1 MKKLYIALSFVI
13 VSGSVSAQ
21 STLTQKADKL
31 YNRYEYVSAAQ
42 EYLKLVEKGKGDG
55 YIYNQLAD
63 LYYNMFNTA
72 EAAKWY
78 EKAVETNQDP
88 EMYYRYA
95 QMLKA
100 NGKYAE
106 SNVQMQKFASLVPA
120 DTRAILF
127 NENPNYIPRLLD
139 KHKSFDVSVMDIGS
153 DKSEF
158 GGVLYNNIF
167 YFTSARSGSR
177 KEYGWNKEPFLDIYK
192 ADYNDDGTITNA
204 LPITQLNSKYHDG
217 PISISVDG
225 NTAYFG
231 GDSFRESEF
240 EKDKAKKLKL
250 GRNNIFKSVKEG
262 DKWGKV
268 VSLSFN
274 STEYSTSNPSL
285 SRDGK
290 TLYFSSDMPGGLGGV
305 DIWKV
310 AVNEDGSYGT
320 PENLGAK
327 VNTAGYESFPFIADD
342 NTTLY
347 FASSGLPG
355 LGGSDVYQINLASGD
370 ATNLGSP
377 VNTEK
382 DDFSF
387 SFNKDKNLGFF
398 SSNRNGNDDFFK
410 AIPICAVPVTTIV
423 TDATTGAILANASV
437 AIVDDKSNVI
447 ATEMSNDKGE
457 VVYKVEC
464 DKSYTIQA
472 SKEGYESNT
481 FGVTKSK
488 GEAIAVAAVLKPIE
502 VIITETEIILNPIF
516 FEYNKSNITKE
527 GAFEL
532 DKLVQ
537 VMQSNEKLVVLA
549 KSHTDNRGSDIY
561 NLNLSDR
568 RAKATVQYV
577 ISKGIAADRIS
588 GKGLGET
595 ELKVNCGEACTE
607 EQHAQNRRSEF
618 LIVK

>member
-1 MKKLYIALSFVI
+1 MKNLYIALSFVMI
-13 VSGSVSAQ
+13 SGSVLAQ
-21 STLTQKADKL
+21 SALTQKADKL
-31 YNRYEYVSAAQ
+31 YNRYEYVAAAD

-63 LYYNMFNTA
+63 LYFNMFNTV

-88 EMYYRYA
+88 EIYYRYA

-120 DTRAILF
+120 DTRAISF

-139 KHKSFDVSVMDIGS
+139 KQKMFDVLGMEISS

-158 GGVLYNNIF
+158 GAVLYNNLF

-177 KEYGWNKEPFLDIYK
+177 KDYGWNKEPYLDIYK

-217 PISISVDG
+217 PITISADG

-231 GDSFRESEF
+231 SDSFRESEF

-268 VSLSFN
+268 ISLPFN

-305 DIWKV
+305 DIWK
-310 AVNEDGSYGT
+310 AAINEDGSFGA
-320 PENLGAK
+320 PENLGSK

-342 NTTLY
+342 NATLY
-347 FASSGLPG
+347 FASSGHPG
-355 LGGSDVYQINLASGD
+355 LGGTDVFQINLSSGD
-370 ATNLGSP
+370 ATNLGQP

-410 AIPICAVPVTTIV
+410 AIPICAVPVTTTV
-423 TDATTGAILANASV
+423 TDAKTGAILVNASV
-437 AIVDDKSNVI
+437 AIVDEKSNVI

-457 VVYKVEC
+457 VTYKVEC
-464 DKSYTIQA
+464 NKSYTIQA
-472 SKEGYESNT
+472 SKDGYESNT
-481 FGVTKSK
+481 FGVAKSK
-488 GEAIAVAAVLKPIE
+488 GESVAVAAALKPIE

-537 VMQSNEKLVVLA
+537 VMKANDKLVVLA
-549 KSHTDNRGSDIY
+549 KSHTDNRGSDVY

-577 ISKGIAADRIS
+577 ISKGIAAERIS

-595 ELKVNCGEACTE
+595 ELKVNCGEQCTE

>member
-1 MKKLYIALSFVI
+1 MKNLYIALSFVI

-31 YNRYEYVSAAQ
+31 YNRYEYVAAAD

-120 DTRAILF
+120 DTRAISF

-139 KHKSFDVSVMDIGS
+139 KQKMFDVLAMEVSS
-153 DKSEF
+153 DKSDF
-158 GGVLYNNIF
+158 GAVLYNNQF
-167 YFTSARSGSR
+167 YFTSARSGS
-177 KEYGWNKEPFLDIYK
+177 KKDYGWNKEPYLDIYK
-192 ADYNDDGTITNA
+192 ADYNDDGTVTNA

-217 PISISVDG
+217 PISISADG
-225 NTAYFG
+225 NTAYFSS
-231 GDSFRESEF
+231 DSFRESEF

-250 GRNNIFKSVKEG
+250 GRNNIFKSAKEG

-268 VSLSFN
+268 VSLPFN

-290 TLYFSSDMPGGLGGV
+290 TLYFSSDMPGGSGGV

-320 PENLGAK
+320 PENLGTK

-464 DKSYTIQA
+464 DKSYTIQT

-595 ELKVNCGEACTE
+595 ELKVNCGDACTE